1 MKNILKEVFIGMIPI
16 LILVTILQFT
26 IVHLPMEMYLR
37 FLINTVFVCFGI
49 SLFLFGVNI
58 VFVPVGNDLGS
69 KLVETGKIAVI
80 LIFGFVVGFS
90 VTLPEPAVQTV
101 VGLVRQINPALSDS
115 VILIITALGVGIAT
129 LAFLT
134 FFLRLKYKYVVT
146 VGFGLLIILMI
157 LAPAEFRSMALDV
170 GALTTGSLTV
180 PFFMAIGVG
189 ISAITSKSSDNQA
202 SFGILAIT
210 SLGPILAILILGIVT
225 SWF

>member
-1 MKNILKEVFIGMIPI
+1 M
-16 LILVTILQFT
+16 
-26 IVHLPMEMYLR
+26 
-37 FLINTVFVCFGI
+37 
-49 SLFLFGVNI
+49 
-58 VFVPVGNDLGS
+58 
-69 KLVETGKIAVI
+69 
-80 LIFGFVVGFS
+80 VGFS

-115 VILIITALGVGIAT
+115 VILIITALGVGIAIA

-202 SFGILAIT
+202 S
-210 SLGPILAILILGIVT
+210 
-225 SWF
+225 

>member
-1 MKNILKEVFIGMIPI
+1 MIPI

-80 LIFGFVVGFS
+80 VIFGFVVGFS

-115 VILIITALGVGIAT
+115 VILIITALGVGIAIA

-189 ISAITSKSSDNQA
+189 ISAITSRVLTIKPA
-202 SFGILAIT
+202 LVF
-210 SLGPILAILILGIVT
+210 SLLLV
-225 SWF
+225 